1 MIGTNHNWTRN
12 EDVLMCVYLN
22 HLGEECWRTSR
33 IAKGETEE
41 QAKVRIMKVDLT
53 YVPDDGDMVF
63 DDGEVEEDPFHFI
76 DRMRE
81 SAIDAALGEDRD
93 DD

>member
-53 YVPDDGDMVF
+53 CVPDDYNGF
-63 DDGEVEEDPFHFI
+63 DDDTFAI
-76 DRMRE
+76 DRARE
-81 SAIDAALGEDRD
+81 NAIDAALEEDRD
-93 DD
+93 E